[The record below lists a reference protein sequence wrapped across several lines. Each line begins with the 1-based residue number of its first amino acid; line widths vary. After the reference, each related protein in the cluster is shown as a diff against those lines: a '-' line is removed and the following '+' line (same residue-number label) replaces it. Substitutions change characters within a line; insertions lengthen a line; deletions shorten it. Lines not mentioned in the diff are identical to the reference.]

1 MSSGGESSYIAT
13 SSSTTSRSWSR
24 SAKVGRATISA
35 MTSNALSRSSSR
47 SRALTSVC
55 SLEVDALGSAP
66 MSSKMCAMSDAEYL
80 SEPLKIRCSMKWEMP
95 PSSTGS
101 SREPAAIQTPRAT
114 ERTLSMRSVA
124 TRRPFSSVDR
134 R

>member
-1 MSSGGESSYIAT
+1 
-13 SSSTTSRSWSR
+13 
-24 SAKVGRATISA
+24 
-35 MTSNALSRSSSR
+35 
-47 SRALTSVC
+47 
-55 SLEVDALGSAP
+55 
-66 MSSKMCAMSDAEYL
+66 
-80 SEPLKIRCSMKWEMP
+80 MKWEMP